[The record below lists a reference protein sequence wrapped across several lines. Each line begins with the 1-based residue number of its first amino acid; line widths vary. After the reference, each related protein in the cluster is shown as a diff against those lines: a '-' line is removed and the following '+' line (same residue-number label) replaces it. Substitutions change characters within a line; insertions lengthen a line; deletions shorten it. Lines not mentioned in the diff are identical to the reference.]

1 MSKTRRYGTMWLN
14 RLGQEIKIILILLR
28 FISMDGELGLKMGS
42 VRTIILGNN
51 MYAGKPNPLDTEVN
65 KIKYFWNLFISY
77 SSLSF

>member
-1 MSKTRRYGTMWLN
+1 
-14 RLGQEIKIILILLR
+14 
-28 FISMDGELGLKMGS
+28 MDGELGLKMGS

-77 SSLSF
+77 SSLPFLNIYNRDFNLIIFL